1 MNPKVSVVIPVYN
14 SAKYLKEC
22 LNSIFVQTLEDWE
35 VIAVNDGSSDESPT
49 ILDAYAKRDSRF
61 QVVHKENGGVSAA
74 RNDGLS
80 VARGE
85 YVFFMDSDDI
95 LDKDAFHNLY
105 GIAVAENA
113 DIVMGDHWAFQE
125 SEIGTDEEKRY
136 VFFNENFI
144 TQSRECIEQL
154 QQTIL
159 YRGFSPY
166 YSSRSGY
173 LFSAP
178 WTKLFKRYLL
188 QKNKIQFPTTISLF
202 EDGVFGILALE
213 FAQKVCYAQIPV
225 MHYRVLKT
233 SLCHNQQFS
242 SESIYKKIDKEI
254 CQIEERFHKSATFQA
269 ARDSRFLFW
278 TKKQAGLIFSC
289 DLSFFKKY
297 RELVRLLKNP
307 FFKNFIDK
315 VPQLKLNKNERLF
328 GNLAYYKLY
337 LILAIIL
344 QIRRG

>member
-95 LDKDAFHNLY
+95 LDKDAFQNLY

-125 SEIGTDEEKRY
+125 SEIGTDEKNAMY
-136 VFFNENFI
+136 F
-144 TQSRECIEQL
+144 L
-154 QQTIL
+154 MKIL
-159 YRGFSPY
+159 
-166 YSSRSGY
+166 
-173 LFSAP
+173 
-178 WTKLFKRYLL
+178 
-188 QKNKIQFPTTISLF
+188 SL
-202 EDGVFGILALE
+202 
-213 FAQKVCYAQIPV
+213 KV
-225 MHYRVLKT
+225 
-233 SLCHNQQFS
+233 
-242 SESIYKKIDKEI
+242 
-254 CQIEERFHKSATFQA
+254 
-269 ARDSRFLFW
+269 
-278 TKKQAGLIFSC
+278 
-289 DLSFFKKY
+289 
-297 RELVRLLKNP
+297 
-307 FFKNFIDK
+307 
-315 VPQLKLNKNERLF
+315 
-328 GNLAYYKLY
+328 GNV
-337 LILAIIL
+337 
-344 QIRRG
+344 

>member
-95 LDKDAFHNLY
+95 LDKDAFQNLY

-136 VFFNENFI
+136 VFFNENFNLENKNFWKKDYENPI
-144 TQSRECIEQL
+144 EIIDISTAFIDNRE
-154 QQTIL
+154 
-159 YRGFSPY
+159 
-166 YSSRSGY
+166 
-173 LFSAP
+173 
-178 WTKLFKRYLL
+178 KFKA
-188 QKNKIQFPTTISLF
+188 NMWISL
-202 EDGVFGILALE
+202 DKDIYIA
-213 FAQKVCYAQIPV
+213 I
-225 MHYRVLKT
+225 
-233 SLCHNQQFS
+233 
-242 SESIYKKIDKEI
+242 SESNIDSLVKYIY
-254 CQIEERFHKSATFQA
+254 ERFP
-269 ARDSRFLFW
+269 
-278 TKKQAGLIFSC
+278 
-289 DLSFFKKY
+289 Y
-297 RELVRLLKNP
+297 
-307 FFKNFIDK
+307 
-315 VPQLKLNKNERLF
+315 
-328 GNLAYYKLY
+328 
-337 LILAIIL
+337 
-344 QIRRG
+344 